1 MTLSRRAHMLKFYSK
16 TIPVA
21 ADKEWIRGRRS
32 RGKSVDVSNWM
43 AQGRGGEW

>member
-1 MTLSRRAHMLKFYSK
+1 MALSRRAYMLKFHSK

-32 RGKSVDVSNWM
+32 QGEVS
-43 AQGRGGEW
+43 GLD